1 MPGRDRTGSMGYG
14 PGTGWGAGSCTDNP
28 DTYIPGHGFGRGYG
42 RGRGF
47 RGGLGMGRRVRGGGS
62 LQQLT
67 SQEERCFLE
76 DEMEALQKRLN
87 FAKLRIEELSAQEKT
102 ES

>member
-1 MPGRDRTGSMGYG
+1 
-14 PGTGWGAGSCTDNP
+14 
-28 DTYIPGHGFGRGYG
+28 
-42 RGRGF
+42 
-47 RGGLGMGRRVRGGGS
+47 MGRRVRGGGS